1 MADLTYE
8 EIERLVE
15 IEIKDAEEYSGI
27 RSGKRETNWDRYY
40 GRKLGN
46 EVKGRSQFM
55 TREVLDTI
63 EWMMPYFIRTFAS
76 GDPKIEI
83 EIKGQESWVGKAM
96 MDRIQLD
103 LGEGTPNLFLIFYQ
117 WFKDS
122 LVSDT
127 AFTKLAWDLDQEN
140 ISVEFDELPAARLQQ
155 LATDPDVTIIN
166 AGEMDIG
173 QGGISFKNI
182 SVKIKKTIKDSIY
195 AENVPHWE
203 FLASSKS
210 RSVNDEHGKG
220 HKTEVTVD
228 YIKRINR
235 ARTEGKKPYF
245 KNIDRLESGES
256 KSEISEG
263 EKTSYMGEDSPLRT
277 DTEKGAK
284 SAVTFIEWHT
294 RIDVNDDGYLEN
306 VVCFM
311 GNGHLLRWEEN
322 KDEFIPFSALSPIID
337 CYKFFGISYAD
348 LLVEIQN
355 LKTMLFRRI
364 LDNFDFQ
371 NSGRWLRDPNSMIDT
386 YALLNNIPGSVI
398 TGKVDGLKDI
408 TPQPFNPGNLT
419 ILEYVD
425 TIKENRTGITKYNQG
440 QDSNSLNRTA
450 RGIIQIQN
458 AAMQRLELIGRI
470 FAELGLKDFY
480 RKCVLLYQKY
490 MRKPF
495 TAKVLGQDK
504 EITPEMIQGRV
515 ITRVN
520 MGVAAS
526 VGAEEAQK
534 IEHMLGVLFK
544 LNEYFPGL
552 LTPEKIHNLSKRY
565 ITSLGFKNADDF
577 IEDAQSYLQKAQQMQ
592 QQNAEMQKMMVELQQ
607 KFKELELQIKGQ
619 SVQVQAQKAQSD
631 ATIAQAELKQE
642 SILAGQELKQDKEIA
657 MAEIAQK
664 ERDSKRDH
672 ALGLLKMATEGQPE
686 ANQWQKPQYR
696 AR

>member
-1 MADLTYE
+1 MASSNLSYD

-15 IEIKDAEEYSGI
+15 IEVKDAEEHN
-27 RSGKRETNWDRYY
+27 RTRAGKRETNWDRYF

-46 EVKGRSQFM
+46 EVKGRSQFI

-63 EWMMPYFIRTFAS
+63 EWMMPFFIRTFAS
-76 GDPKIEI
+76 GDPKVEI

-96 MDRIQLD
+96 MDKIQLD

-122 LVSDT
+122 LISDT
-127 AFTKLAWDLDQEN
+127 AFTKLAWDLDQEDVT
-140 ISVEFDELPAARLQQ
+140 VEFDELPAEQLQQ
-155 LATDPDVTIIN
+155 LATDLDVTIIN

-173 QGGISFKNI
+173 QGGISFKNV
-182 SVKIKKTIKDSIY
+182 SAKIKKTIKDSIY

-203 FLASSKS
+203 FLTSSKS
-210 RSVNDEHGKG
+210 RSVNDEYGKG

-256 KSEISEG
+256 KSETAEG
-263 EKTSYMGEDSPLRT
+263 EESGYMGDDFPLRIE
-277 DTEKGAK
+277 TEKGAK

-294 RIDVNDDGYLEN
+294 RLDVNDDGYLEN

-311 GNGHLLRWEEN
+311 GNGHLLRWEED
-322 KDEFIPFSALSPIID
+322 KDGFVPFSAISPIID

-371 NSGRWLRDPNSMIDT
+371 NSGRWLRDPNSGIDT
-386 YALLNNIPGSVI
+386 YALLNNMPGSVI

-408 TPQPFNPGNLT
+408 TPAPFNPGNLT

-425 TIKENRTGITKYNQG
+425 TIKEGRTGVTKYNQG
-440 QDSNSLNRTA
+440 LDANTLNKTA

-470 FAELGLKDFY
+470 FAEIGLKDFY

-490 MRKPF
+490 MRRPF
-495 TAKVLGQDK
+495 AAKVMGQDR

-520 MGVAAS
+520 MGVTAS

-552 LTPEKIHNLSKRY
+552 LTPEKIHNLSRRY

-577 IEDAQSYLQKAQQMQ
+577 IEDAQNYLQKAQQMQ
-592 QQNAEMQKMMVELQQ
+592 QQQQQMQKMMMELQQ
-607 KFKELELQIKGQ
+607 KFKEMELQIKAQ
-619 SVQVQAQKAQSD
+619 DVQVKGQKAQADSV
-631 ATIAQAELKQE
+631 IAQAELKQE
-642 SILAGQELKQDKEIA
+642 SIIAGQELRQEKEIA

-672 ALGLLKMATEGQPE
+672 VIGLLKMATEGQQPSRTKN
-686 ANQWQKPQYR
+686 ADIR
-696 AR
+696 